1 MTTMKKPLLLLVILT
16 LIGVQSFAQDQP
28 KSVERTIQIKDG
40 DDPRVTITEKVDGK
54 TTVKELEGQ
63 AARQYIE
70 DREEKRES
78 VREEKRTIV
87 EIEINED
94 DIEEMKASMRQVRV
108 DVASE
113 LEKVSEEIKHMNV
126 DSILEDIG
134 VEIERSM
141 NEVRYHFDM
150 DDNASKSVIV
160 IRSNGQDED
169 EEIDVQVEVRSDSDG
184 DTEKEVEVTRTKM
197 VVEDVEESQT
207 GSSSIQDLRVYPVPS
222 KGDVQIQFEND
233 EDGPVHIQIKDL
245 QGKTVREMKI
255 KGEGKKNMRMNLD
268 KLPSGTYTIEIREG
282 KSKYTKRL
290 VLE

>member
-1 MTTMKKPLLLLVILT
+1 MTTMKKWLLLLVILT
-16 LIGVQSFAQDQP
+16 LIGVQSIAQDQP

-70 DREEKRES
+70 DRGEKRES

-108 DVASE
+108 DIASE

-169 EEIDVQVEVRSDSDG
+169 EEIDVQVEV
-184 DTEKEVEVTRTKM
+184 
-197 VVEDVEESQT
+197 
-207 GSSSIQDLRVYPVPS
+207 
-222 KGDVQIQFEND
+222 
-233 EDGPVHIQIKDL
+233 
-245 QGKTVREMKI
+245 
-255 KGEGKKNMRMNLD
+255 
-268 KLPSGTYTIEIREG
+268 
-282 KSKYTKRL
+282 
-290 VLE
+290 